1 MVLVEAKTSLHP
13 PLSVLRKGRTL
24 ISPEI
29 IDVIERFQNVL
40 VGAVGFAGVIWTLR
54 ANAKHSNEEHRRQLG
69 TRRMTLRRI
78 LAAEFRN
85 YTRAL
90 KANLEAKDPDGNHL
104 SVGKIHRLFSE
115 DLAGELGLLE
125 LGEVDVVVNALIS
138 LEGMDQYLGY
148 ISAGQTDKR
157 FLIPTVVMDDFRMIT
172 ATTADALDYAI
183 EALERS
189 GDA

>member
-1 MVLVEAKTSLHP
+1 VTAPLHSLV
-13 PLSVLRKGRTL
+13 SVLRKGRTL
-24 ISPEI
+24 IAPEI

-54 ANAKHSNEEHRRQLG
+54 ANAIHSNEEHRRQLD
-69 TRRMTLRRI
+69 TRRITLRRI
-78 LAAEFRN
+78 LAAEFRS

-90 KANLEAKDPDGNHL
+90 RANLEAKDPDGDHL

-138 LEGMDQYLGY
+138 LEGMDQYLGH
-148 ISAGQTDKR
+148 ISAGQRGKR
-157 FLIPTVVMDDFRMIT
+157 FLIPIVAMDDFRMIT
-172 ATTADALDYAI
+172 STTADALDYAI
-183 EALERS
+183 EALEHS
-189 GDA
+189 GEA

>member
-1 MVLVEAKTSLHP
+1 MTSSHLP
-13 PLSVLRKGRTL
+13 IFVRRTGRPL
-24 ISPEI
+24 
-29 IDVIERFQNVL
+29 IDPTILDFIERFQTLL
-40 VGAVGFAGVIWTLR
+40 VGIVGFVGVIWTLR
-54 ANAKHSNEEHRRQLG
+54 ANVRHSHKKYQRQTN

-78 LAAEFRN
+78 LAAEFRS

-90 KANLEAKDPDGNHL
+90 KANLETTDPEGHL

-115 DLAGELGLLE
+115 DLAVELGLLE

-157 FLIPTVVMDDFRMIT
+157 YLVPVSAMEDFRMIT
-172 ATTADALDYAI
+172 STTSDALDHAI
-183 EALERS
+183 TALELS
-189 GDA
+189 GEA

>member
-1 MVLVEAKTSLHP
+1 MHSLV
-13 PLSVLRKGRTL
+13 SVLRKGRTL
-24 ISPEI
+24 IAPEI

-54 ANAKHSNEEHRRQLG
+54 ANAIHSNEEHRRQLD
-69 TRRMTLRRI
+69 TRRITLRRI
-78 LAAEFRN
+78 LAAEFRS

-90 KANLEAKDPDGNHL
+90 KTNLKAKGPDGDYL

-138 LEGMDQYLGY
+138 LEGMDQYLGH
-148 ISAGQTDKR
+148 ISAGQTGKR
-157 FLIPTVVMDDFRMIT
+157 FLIPIVAMDDFRMIIS
-172 ATTADALDYAI
+172 TTADALDNAI
-183 EALERS
+183 EALENS
-189 GDA
+189 GEV